1 MDAYRYT
8 ECGLDNV
15 LIEGLAVHVDDGG
28 EEVYHIPNVKLLHR
42 AIAAAV
48 VLHEAAMTPKE
59 LRFLRTELGLTQAEL
74 ARVVHVDTQTVGRWE
89 RGETAIQ
96 PMAEVIVR
104 RLAVERLALEAS
116 PTIEELSSRV
126 VPAARPEPIR
136 IDGSD
141 PDHYRLAA

>member
-15 LIEGLAVHVDDGG
+15 LIEGLPVHVDDDGDEG
-28 EEVYHIPNVKLLHR
+28 YNIPNVKLLHK
-42 AIAAAV
+42 AIAASIV
-48 VLHEAAMTPKE
+48 MHEAAITPKE

-89 RGETAIQ
+89 RGETPLQ
-96 PMAEVIVR
+96 PAAEVIVR
-104 RLAVERLALEAS
+104 RLAIERLGLEAPLS
-116 PTIEELSSRV
+116 IEELSSRV
-126 VPAARPEPIR
+126 VPSARPEPIR

-141 PDHYRLAA
+141 PEHYRLAA

>member
-15 LIEGLAVHVDDGG
+15 LIEGLPVHVDDDGD
-28 EEVYHIPNVKLLHR
+28 EVYHIPNVELLHR
-42 AIAAAV
+42 AIAAGV
-48 VLHEAAMTPKE
+48 VLHEAAFSPKE

-89 RGETAIQ
+89 RGETAVQ
-96 PMAEVIVR
+96 PAAEVVVR
-104 RLAVERLALEAS
+104 KLAIERLGLDAPLS
-116 PTIEELSSRV
+116 IEELSARV
-126 VPAARPEPIR
+126 TPSARPEPIR

-141 PDHYRLAA
+141 PERYRLAA